1 MFLFS
6 QLYSS
11 VSVTSL
17 ACYPRSADWW
27 LLFSLS
33 LSRDKVVTSLIGGL
47 FLLLHIYL
55 SPFPNSF
62 LSRTH
67 THFLSPPSSSPPLSL
82 HPNTATHAST
92 PHPYPPSPHASVSTM
107 SLDVVL
113 NSMLLHHHNCIMDRV
128 IYNANVL
135 WITQFTIHL
144 WMVRQNGGFSA
155 TWRFGESQWC
165 DMKVWRW
172 SWSMAVVLGGG
183 QVWWTWRFGGGVLLG
198 RRRAKRDI
206 RKCGGYPEKMRRL
219 K

>member
-67 THFLSPPSSSPPLSL
+67 THFLSPPSSSPFFIFHPSTLNPPLFQNSSTLL
-82 HPNTATHAST
+82 HPCGTLKHEKVVGVKVTT
-92 PHPYPPSPHASVSTM
+92 LI
-107 SLDVVL
+107 SLK
-113 NSMLLHHHNCIMDRV
+113 
-128 IYNANVL
+128 
-135 WITQFTIHL
+135 
-144 WMVRQNGGFSA
+144 FS
-155 TWRFGESQWC
+155 
-165 DMKVWRW
+165 
-172 SWSMAVVLGGG
+172 
-183 QVWWTWRFGGGVLLG
+183 
-198 RRRAKRDI
+198 I
-206 RKCGGYPEKMRRL
+206 
-219 K
+219 

>member
-62 LSRTH
+62 SFRYISWDEIKYSTDLMKNNSLFYLSLGRLNFITLKIMFRISQMPPKH
-67 THFLSPPSSSPPLSL
+67 SIRFLVSWCEIVSSPISSHFL
-82 HPNTATHAST
+82 
-92 PHPYPPSPHASVSTM
+92 
-107 SLDVVL
+107 
-113 NSMLLHHHNCIMDRV
+113 I
-128 IYNANVL
+128 I
-135 WITQFTIHL
+135 
-144 WMVRQNGGFSA
+144 
-155 TWRFGESQWC
+155 E
-165 DMKVWRW
+165 
-172 SWSMAVVLGGG
+172 
-183 QVWWTWRFGGGVLLG
+183 
-198 RRRAKRDI
+198 
-206 RKCGGYPEKMRRL
+206 
-219 K
+219 